1 MDAYTH
7 TYADT
12 GTRTD
17 ASMQTYRYI
26 HEDMGTQAYRQKH
39 TNRLT
44 DIDTYKH
51 RYTDMD
57 TCMQR

>member
-1 MDAYTH
+1 
-7 TYADT
+7 
-12 GTRTD
+12 
-17 ASMQTYRYI
+17 MQTYRYI